1 MLDFQPFNEFTA
13 MLLAERTESAANQ
26 LVRTIGFDAMRQA
39 AERLQAQG
47 LISDDCAAHI
57 VLRLMG
63 DLSIGQEQVQRMQRL
78 GIDVPEELAG
88 PGDGHALQ
96 AVLSETRIEINMHPG
111 LATTDTG
118 DGHEYVPSADDE
130 PRPPP
135 DAAEHICPICGEP
148 ISRQAIGCRKHWR
161 QVKADQADG

>member
-13 MLLAERTESAANQ
+13 LLLAERTESAANQ

-63 DLSIGQEQVQRMQRL
+63 DLSIGQEQVQRMERL

-88 PGDGHALQ
+88 PGDGHTLQ
-96 AVLSETRIEINMHPG
+96 ALLSETRIEVNMDLG
-111 LATTDTG
+111 VANTDTG
-118 DGHEYVPSADDE
+118 DGHEYAASADGGSE
-130 PRPPP
+130 PAKP
-135 DAAEHICPICGEP
+135 DQRTCPVCGVP
-148 ISRQAIGCRKHWR
+148 ISKEATGCRKHWM
-161 QVKADQADG
+161 QIKKAQADG